1 MNRTCRILNASQYIF
16 QKRFL
21 HLTKTNKKLPF
32 TRKDVRKYFIDD
44 KVSELKKK
52 ETDFSYELSNQ
63 PKPGSSLNV
72 YRRYYQKELQK
83 PGRAALEEEYDQQV
97 YNRYAILSLLIM
109 LYVTFGFMEEVEYGI
124 RWFKNLT
131 KDGEV
136 VKRHG
141 PVLIDSSQLFLKAQ
155 FFLFSFIPV
164 TKCANSYFVETD
176 DSPIRRGDKVLLSQ
190 RPLVYTESVMPFL
203 FRNKKCVLIVAAAE
217 GDKVLLD
224 GIDVTIPEGYVWVE
238 SLRPFNRLT
247 LNFFDMF
254 FLSLASNFWDSS
266 LFSQTFSYEMR
277 TSSDFGLCPI
287 EYAKKV
293 TSIHKFGDQQNY
305 DLSDLQEKLKVNRLQ
320 SDDQKVENDDFL
332 NRSDRRIQSAY
343 YIPDNVRIFNDILN
357 TSDLKYLENMS
368 HTNQDDVFKVVH
380 NRRSNDIPC
389 NVTKSKTDHLP
400 ILDITNA
407 SIDEEEFR
415 RDILFLLDNP
425 EDSKV
430 PSPS

>member
-1 MNRTCRILNASQYIF
+1 MNRTCRILNASQYIC

-32 TRKDVRKYFIDD
+32 TRKDVRKYLIDD

-97 YNRYAILSLLIM
+97 YKRYTILSLLIV
-109 LYVTFGFMEEVEYGI
+109 LYVGFGFIEEIEYGL

-141 PVLIDSSQLFLKAQ
+141 PVLIDSSQLFSKAQ

-164 TKCANSYFVETD
+164 QNNSYFVETD

-238 SLRPFNRLT
+238 SLRPFDRLT
-247 LNFFDMF
+247 LKFVDMF
-254 FLSLASNFWDSS
+254 SSTLASNFWDST
-266 LFSQTFSYEMR
+266 LFSQTFR
-277 TSSDFGLCPI
+277 TGYDCCSS
-287 EYAKKV
+287 
-293 TSIHKFGDQQNY
+293 
-305 DLSDLQEKLKVNRLQ
+305 
-320 SDDQKVENDDFL
+320 
-332 NRSDRRIQSAY
+332 
-343 YIPDNVRIFNDILN
+343 
-357 TSDLKYLENMS
+357 
-368 HTNQDDVFKVVH
+368 
-380 NRRSNDIPC
+380 
-389 NVTKSKTDHLP
+389 
-400 ILDITNA
+400 
-407 SIDEEEFR
+407 
-415 RDILFLLDNP
+415 
-425 EDSKV
+425 
-430 PSPS
+430 